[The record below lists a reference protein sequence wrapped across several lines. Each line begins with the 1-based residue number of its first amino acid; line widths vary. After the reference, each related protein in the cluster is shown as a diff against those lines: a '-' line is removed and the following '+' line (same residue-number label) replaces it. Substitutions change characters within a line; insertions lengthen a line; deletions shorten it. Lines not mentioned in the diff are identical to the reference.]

1 MFILL
6 LKIIYI
12 SEKDE
17 TTTEVAAEDVPEPE
31 KEVPTTEVAAEVPE
45 AEKEVPTTE
54 VAAEVTEAEKD
65 VTATEPDKIQ
75 VRNQC
80 RCSGD
85 SFLYRLCFV
94 HILFMILYIFRTNM
108 KTQHNNLHRHQQN
121 DLDQL
126 GCLGRWGWH
135 RRCYVT
141 FRPARKLERKSNKRK
156 KLKGRI
162 RVKMQKK
169 EKKQH
174 LRKFKFKN

>member
-17 TTTEVAAEDVPEPE
+17 TTTEVAAEDVPEPEKEVPTTEVAAEVPEPE

-94 HILFMILYIFRTNM
+94 HILF
-108 KTQHNNLHRHQQN
+108 
-121 DLDQL
+121 
-126 GCLGRWGWH
+126 
-135 RRCYVT
+135 
-141 FRPARKLERKSNKRK
+141 S
-156 KLKGRI
+156 
-162 RVKMQKK
+162 
-169 EKKQH
+169 
-174 LRKFKFKN
+174 